1 MTQINYDVMSDQELK
16 RYFLEN
22 REDKL
27 ALHAYLD
34 RLSKRERKVIATAN
48 DPDFDV
54 KIKAAIQEK
63 MQMKS
68 KS

>member
-1 MTQINYDVMSDQELK
+1 MTQINYDAMSDQELK

-27 ALHAYLD
+27 ALQAYLD
-34 RLSKRERKVIATAN
+34 RLSKRERKIIATAD
-48 DPDFDV
+48 DPDFEA